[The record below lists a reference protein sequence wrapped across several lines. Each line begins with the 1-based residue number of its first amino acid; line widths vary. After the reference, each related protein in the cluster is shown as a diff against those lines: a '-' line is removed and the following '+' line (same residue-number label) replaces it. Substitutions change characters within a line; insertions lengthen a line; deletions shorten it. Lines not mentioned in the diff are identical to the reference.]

1 MNDFMDALNE
11 AAKVGSQQYYKTA
24 QKNLTNIKNM
34 LRPFLTGAEDFTAKD
49 LDDISSLLNDE
60 NVSAVL
66 GKNDK
71 KALKAIQN
79 ANGMIKNKKAALA
92 QTQQTDTAANK
103 GTTEKIPPANDA
115 TVQNNTTTKPE
126 DAKVDNTQDVS
137 NETATDAK
145 NPQQQTEQKGN
156 AANIQ
161 QGDIDTIDAYLDAA
175 SKKIGKSKEDII
187 AYLKTK

>member
-34 LRPFLTGAEDFTAKD
+34 LRQFLTGEKDFTAKD

-79 ANGMIKNKKAALA
+79 VNVMIKNKKAALA

-103 GTTEKIPPANDA
+103 STTEKVPPANDGA
-115 TVQNNTTTKPE
+115 VQDNTTTQSK
-126 DAKVDNTQDVS
+126 DAKAENPQDVTKD
-137 NETATDAK
+137 ETATTEKPA
-145 NPQQQTEQKGN
+145 QTEQKGN
-156 AANIQ
+156 AANVPEGNRNAIKVKL
-161 QGDIDTIDAYLDAA
+161 QGIA
-175 SKKIGKSKEDII
+175 KELGQSEDDII
-187 AYLKTK
+187 AYIKTL

>member
-24 QKNLTNIKNM
+24 QKTLTNIKNM
-34 LRPFLTGAEDFTAKD
+34 LRPFLTGSKDFTAKD
-49 LDDISSLLNDE
+49 LDDISSLLNNE

-79 ANGMIKNKKAALA
+79 VNGMIKNKKAALA

-103 GTTEKIPPANDA
+103 GTTEKVPPANDDA
-115 TVQNNTTTKPE
+115 VQDNTTTQSK
-126 DAKVDNTQDVS
+126 DAKAENPQDVTKD
-137 NETATDAK
+137 ETATTEKPA
-145 NPQQQTEQKGN
+145 QTEQKGN
-156 AANIQ
+156 AANVPEGNRNAIKVKL
-161 QGDIDTIDAYLDAA
+161 QGIA
-175 SKKIGKSKEDII
+175 KELGQSEDDII
-187 AYLKTK
+187 AYIKTL

>member
-1 MNDFMDALNE
+1 MDALNE

-24 QKNLTNIKNM
+24 QKNLTNIQNM
-34 LRPFLTGAEDFTAKD
+34 LRPFLTGAKDFTAKD
-49 LDDISSLLNDE
+49 LDDISTLLNDQ
-60 NVSAVL
+60 NVAAVL

-103 GTTEKIPPANDA
+103 GTAEEVPPANDGK
-115 TVQNNTTTKPE
+115 VQDNTTTQSK
-126 DAKVDNTQDVS
+126 DAKAENTQDAAK
-137 NETATDAK
+137 ETATDTN

-156 AANIQ
+156 AANVPEGNRNAIKVKL
-161 QGDIDTIDAYLDAA
+161 QGIA
-175 SKKIGKSKEDII
+175 KELGQSEDDII
-187 AYLKTK
+187 AYIKTL

>member
-1 MNDFMDALNE
+1 MDALNE

-24 QKNLTNIKNM
+24 QKTLTNIKNM
-34 LRPFLTGAEDFTAKD
+34 LRPFLTGAKDFTAKD

-79 ANGMIKNKKAALA
+79 VNGMIKNKKAALA

-103 GTTEKIPPANDA
+103 GTTEKIPPANDGA
-115 TVQNNTTTKPE
+115 VQDNTTTQSK
-126 DAKVDNTQDVS
+126 DAKAENPQDVTKD
-137 NETATDAK
+137 ETATTEKPA
-145 NPQQQTEQKGN
+145 QTEQKGN
-156 AANIQ
+156 AANVPEGNRNAIKVKL
-161 QGDIDTIDAYLDAA
+161 QGIA
-175 SKKIGKSKEDII
+175 KELGQSEDDII
-187 AYLKTK
+187 AYIKTL

>member
-1 MNDFMDALNE
+1 MNALNE

-24 QKNLTNIKNM
+24 QKTLTNIKNM
-34 LRPFLTGAEDFTAKD
+34 LRPFLTGAKDFTAKD

-79 ANGMIKNKKAALA
+79 VNGMIKNKKAALA

-126 DAKVDNTQDVS
+126 DAKAENTQ
-137 NETATDAK
+137 NAAKETATDTN

-156 AANIQ
+156 AANVPEGNRNAIKVKL
-161 QGDIDTIDAYLDAA
+161 QGIA
-175 SKKIGKSKEDII
+175 KELGQSEDDII
-187 AYLKTK
+187 AYIKTL